1 MMGMH
6 IGAKDFDV
14 RVEKGLKDE
23 KMRRSVRSAQTRLQ
37 TNKAIAADEL
47 GDWEAW
53 RNLGEEIR
61 RHTIENLDYY
71 LEQLS
76 DKIAERGGKV
86 FFAQT
91 AEEANNY
98 ITNVVKEKNAKKIVK
113 AKSMVTEEIGLNE
126 VLESQGCDV

>member
-1 MMGMH
+1 MAMH
-6 IGAKDFDV
+6 IGEKDFKK
-14 RVEKGLKDE
+14 RIEKGIEDAR
-23 KMRRSVRSAQTRLQ
+23 MRSSVRSAQTRLQ
-37 TNKAIAADEL
+37 TNRANAAEEL
-47 GDWEAW
+47 GDWELW

-61 RHTIENLDYY
+61 QHTIENLDYY

-98 ITNVVKEKNAKKIVK
+98 ISNVVKEKNAKKIVK